1 MSNTNK
7 CETYKQ
13 FNYAIKLN
21 QTKAAQTPKINTF
34 KLQRKQAN
42 KTVSKSK
49 HNTKQNT
56 PQTKQHTTQNEQHT
70 AQTKQHTAQ
79 TKQHTAQT
87 TQSNINTCNTKK

>member
-42 KTVSKSK
+42 KTVSKTK
-49 HNTKQNT
+49 HNTNQNT
-56 PQTKQHTTQNEQHT
+56 LQTKQHIT
-70 AQTKQHTAQ
+70 QTKQHITN
-79 TKQHTAQT
+79 KT
-87 TQSNINTCNTKK
+87 THNSK